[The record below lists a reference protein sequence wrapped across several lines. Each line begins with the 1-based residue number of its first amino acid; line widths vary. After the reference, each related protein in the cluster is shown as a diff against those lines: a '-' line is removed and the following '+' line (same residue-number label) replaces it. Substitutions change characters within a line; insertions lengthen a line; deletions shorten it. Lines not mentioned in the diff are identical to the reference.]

1 MITLFFSS
9 PITPTLQIV
18 LCGIRE
24 PASQQLA
31 ISHDRRQVRLDIQAP
46 LQEQRRNYVAVRS
59 LETIED
65 ITTYLENRCAEIGNE
80 ADVIVARSLY
90 YVDRHPRFWE
100 SLQQMDA
107 R

>member
-9 PITPTLQIV
+9 PITPTLQIA

-65 ITTYLENRCAEIGNE
+65 ITTYLENRCAEIGNK